1 MRFAHIHAEKAR
13 FTVRELCETLDV
25 STSGYYAWAKRRPG
39 RSNRIAYGVRQR
51 EAVREAFLRSRSR
64 YGSPRV
70 HAELKARGHRIS
82 RRRVEELMQHDGL
95 VARPRR
101 KFKATTDSKHAD
113 PIAPNLL
120 KRDFSASRPDE
131 VWVGDVTAIATLE
144 GWFFLAVLIDL
155 HSRRVVGWSAS
166 STNDRHL
173 ALDALA
179 KARQTRCPGRE
190 LIVHSDRGSPYASDD
205 YRKALAAMGA
215 RQSMSRSGD
224 CWDNAVAESFF
235 SSAKT
240 ELAIRQP
247 IASFRVAQVLLA
259 EYIDCFYNRVR
270 LHSTA
275 GYMSPV
281 AYELKSR
288 AATLAA

>member
-1 MRFAHIHAEKAR
+1 M
-13 FTVRELCETLDV
+13 
-25 STSGYYAWAKRRPG
+25 
-39 RSNRIAYGVRQR
+39 
-51 EAVREAFLRSRSR
+51 
-64 YGSPRV
+64 
-70 HAELKARGHRIS
+70 
-82 RRRVEELMQHDGL
+82 
-95 VARPRR
+95 
-101 KFKATTDSKHAD
+101 ATTDSKHAD

-173 ALDALA
+173 SPRC
-179 KARQTRCPGRE
+179 ARKSPPNSLSGPRTHCSQRSREPLRQRRLPQGVGRDGRTPEHEPQRRLLGQCGRGE
-190 LIVHSDRGSPYASDD
+190 LLLQRNDRAS
-205 YRKALAAMGA
+205 
-215 RQSMSRSGD
+215 
-224 CWDNAVAESFF
+224 
-235 SSAKT
+235 
-240 ELAIRQP
+240 IRQP

-275 GYMSPV
+275 GYTSPV